1 MPTKN
6 FFVNSKLILEDT
18 MLKKTQLMTAVM
30 LFSTTVAVSQMKVRD
45 QLPEK
50 YKWNLT
56 DLYSSD
62 ESWKQEKERIQQEM
76 QKMATY
82 KGKLTQS
89 SAVLLEAL
97 EFNNKLVKDMVRLS
111 SYASMKSD
119 QDTRVTKYAGMK
131 QELQQLFTQYGA
143 LTSFMEP
150 ELLTLEE
157 AQLNTFIA
165 QEKALATYKFY
176 LNDLLRKRAHKGSE
190 EVEKVLAYSSL
201 MSGSAANIFSTFS
214 NAEFPHAVIEINGKP
229 VTLNSANFA
238 FYRGSEDR
246 EIRSKVFDAYFN
258 QLNKFQRT
266 FGAQLYGNINAALFA
281 TKARNYNSTLE
292 RALDGGN
299 IPTAVFHNLIS
310 NVNDNLSTFHRY
322 LNLRKRMMGID
333 TLHYYDLYAPLVEQV
348 DLTYTV
354 DESIDNILKSLKPLG
369 TEYVNVSKKAFTE
382 RWIDMYPNEGKRSG
396 AYSNG
401 SAYDVHPYILMN
413 YNGKY
418 NDMSTLTHELGHTMH
433 SYLTNKK
440 QHFNN
445 ASYAIFV
452 AEVASTLNEELL
464 NDYMLKQIKDDK
476 TKLAILGNYL
486 EGAKGTLFRQTQFA
500 EFEAMI
506 HDKAAKGEALTGED
520 FDKMYLELTRKY
532 YGHDKNICIVDDN
545 VKSEWS
551 YIPHFYYNFYVYQ
564 YATSFTASTA
574 LSEKVIN
581 GTAQDRKRYLDFL
594 ASGSTKYP
602 VDLLIDAGVDMNTSE
617 PFDLTI
623 AKINKVMAE
632 MESIL
637 TRMGK

>member
-1 MPTKN
+1 
-6 FFVNSKLILEDT
+6 
-18 MLKKTQLMTAVM
+18 MTAVM
-30 LFSTTVAVSQMKVRD
+30 LFSTSIAVSQMKVRD
-45 QLPEK
+45 EVPAK

-56 DLYSSD
+56 DLYSTD
-62 ESWKQEKERIQQEM
+62 ESWKVEKERVQQQM
-76 QKMATY
+76 KQVASY

-89 SAVLLEAL
+89 AATLLEAL
-97 EFNNKLVKDMVRLS
+97 ELNSGLAKEMVRLS

-131 QELQQLFTQYGA
+131 QELQQLFAEYGA
-143 LTSFMEP
+143 LVSYMEP

-157 AQLNTFIA
+157 SKLNAFFA
-165 QEKALATYKFY
+165 AEKGLVTYKFY
-176 LNDLLRKRAHKGSE
+176 LMDLLRKRAHRGSE
-190 EVEKVLAYSSL
+190 EVEKIMAYSSL
-201 MSGSAANIFSTFS
+201 MSGNAANIFSTFS
-214 NAEFPHAVIEINGKP
+214 NAEFPYPEIELNGKAI
-229 VTLNSANFA
+229 TLNSANFA
-238 FYRGSEDR
+238 LYRASEDR
-246 EIRSKVFDAYFN
+246 AIRSKVFDAYFN
-258 QLNKFQRT
+258 KLNEFQRT
-266 FGAQLYGNINAALFA
+266 FGAQLYGNINAGLFA

-292 RALDGGN
+292 RALDDGN
-299 IPTAVFHNLIS
+299 IPTAVYHNLVK
-310 NVNDNLSTFHRY
+310 NVNGNLNTFHRY

-348 DLTYTV
+348 DLAYTV
-354 DESIDNILKSLKPLG
+354 DEAVDNILKSLKPLG
-369 TEYVNVSKKAFTE
+369 KDYVDVSNKAFNE

-440 QHFNN
+440 QHFAN
-445 ASYAIFV
+445 ADYSIFV

-476 TKLAILGNYL
+476 VRLAILGNYL

-500 EFEAMI
+500 EFESMI
-506 HDKAAKGEALTGED
+506 HDRVAKGEALTGED
-520 FDKMYLELTRKY
+520 FDKMYLELTRRY
-532 YGHDKNICIVDDN
+532 YGHDKNVCIVDDN

-574 LSEKVIN
+574 LSEKVLR
-581 GTAQDRKRYLDFL
+581 GTDEDRKKYLNFL
-594 ASGSTKYP
+594 SSGSTKYP
-602 VDLLIDAGVDMNTSE
+602 VDLLVDAGVDMNTSE

-632 MESIL
+632 MEAIL
-637 TRMGK
+637 TRLGK

>member
-1 MPTKN
+1 
-6 FFVNSKLILEDT
+6 
-18 MLKKTQLMTAVM
+18 MLKKTQLITAAM
-30 LFSTTVAVSQMKVRD
+30 LFSTTIAVSQMKVRD
-45 QLPEK
+45 ELPDK
-50 YKWNLT
+50 YKWDLSPLYAT
-56 DLYSSD
+56 DD
-62 ESWKQEKERIQQEM
+62 VWKEEKVRVQ
-76 QKMATY
+76 QKMKQVASY

-89 SAVLLEAL
+89 ASVLLEAL
-97 EFNNKLVKDMVRLS
+97 NLNSALIKDMVRLS

-131 QELQQLFTQYGA
+131 QELQQLFAEFGA
-143 LTSFMEP
+143 LASFMEP
-150 ELLTLEE
+150 ELLTLQED
-157 AQLNTFIA
+157 QLNTFIA
-165 QEKALATYKFY
+165 QEKSLSAYQFY
-176 LNDLLRKRAHKGSE
+176 IKDLLRKRAHRGSE
-190 EVEKVLAYSSL
+190 EVEKIMAYSSL
-201 MSGSAANIFSTFS
+201 MSGNAANIFSTFS
-214 NAEFPHAVIEINGKP
+214 NAEFPYPDIDLKGERVK
-229 VTLNSANFA
+229 LNSANFSL
-238 FYRGSEDR
+238 YRASEDR
-246 EIRSKVFDAYFN
+246 DVRSKVFAAYFGK
-258 QLNKFQRT
+258 LNEFQRT

-292 RALDGGN
+292 RALDDGN
-299 IPTAVFHNLIS
+299 IPTAVFHNLVK
-310 NVNDNLSTFHRY
+310 NVNGNLETFHRY
-322 LNLRKRMMGID
+322 LNLRKRMMGVD
-333 TLHYYDLYAPLVEQV
+333 TLHYYDLYAPLVDKV
-348 DLTYTV
+348 DLEYTV
-354 DESIDNILKSLKPLG
+354 EEAVGNILQSLKPLG
-369 TEYVNVSKKAFTE
+369 TPYTDVSKKAFNE

-440 QHFNN
+440 QHFAN
-445 ASYAIFV
+445 ADYSIFV

-476 TKLAILGNYL
+476 VRLAILGNYL

-500 EFEAMI
+500 EFESMI
-506 HDKAAKGEALTGED
+506 HDKVAKGEALTGED
-520 FDKMYLELTRKY
+520 FDNMYLELTRRY
-532 YGHDKNICIVDDN
+532 YGHDKNVCIIDDY

-574 LSEKVIN
+574 LSEKVLR
-581 GTAQDRKRYLDFL
+581 GTDADRKRYLDFL

-602 VDLLIDAGVDMNTSE
+602 VDLLVDAGVDMNTSE

-637 TRMGK
+637 TKMGK